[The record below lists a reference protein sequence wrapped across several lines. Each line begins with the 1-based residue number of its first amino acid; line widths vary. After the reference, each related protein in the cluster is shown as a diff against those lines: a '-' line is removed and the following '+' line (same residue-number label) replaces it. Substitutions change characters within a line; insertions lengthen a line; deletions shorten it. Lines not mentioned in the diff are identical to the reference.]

1 MGKPRT
7 GSVLARG
14 DLWRA
19 SVPRLDDP
27 RKRLETTFAME
38 ADAWAWVRDQLE
50 RLAQGVAP
58 VLPVRATVATT
69 GDVEVTQTSFAA
81 VGWAW
86 YRERYEEL
94 ERAGADRASDVHRN
108 LEGHLVSAFADLFEC
123 DLKTGRQRI
132 VDWLRA
138 MSGRKPLTKDSPY
151 VPDAKGY
158 AQSTV
163 TGMLWIVR
171 EIIAHAGS
179 VGIDVPD
186 FMAGKTI
193 VALEPVKR
201 VKRKAVLVTL
211 GETARLA
218 SHLHVVYQFVLWMLR
233 LTGMRISEVYGVIVK
248 NFFVDE
254 DGDGFILA
262 RDQGGKAFGERGDDG
277 TTTTVHHKEDG
288 KTDASYRLIALPRP
302 LTTMIKVIIA
312 TYHTDADGHI
322 DVNAR
327 LVPTIRSA
335 EGGQDGFRSALTT
348 AAQEFLVFSDDE
360 ELEMM
365 VVCHDLRKSYATDL
379 AWNPEISGLLARRI
393 LGHRAGS
400 DVFDLVYTLDTRLKK
415 YLAPVARALEASL
428 HDAAIATLMVATARR
443 PLYGTT
449 QEPEAIGVINRRLEA
464 AGWQVDADDAS
475 INVAQVAALLGLTE
489 KAVRRLI
496 GDAIPGVKTSTG
508 WRVDIDDVLA
518 YRDRFEGK
526 WLLREVA
533 SDIGVSY
540 QEVYRMLT
548 FLEVTPA
555 RDSYD
560 DRVLVLSS
568 GQAEQ
573 VVEEFAR
580 IAALE
585 QRAVKRGRAAEMLGV
600 TASTVGHLF
609 DRGQLVAD
617 PKTDA
622 SGAMYFTLDS
632 IGRELSK
639 RQRRGRRPRP
649 RGNSKESV

>member
-7 GSVLARG
+7 GSVSARG

-27 RKRLETTFAME
+27 RKRLETTFATE

-50 RLAQGVAP
+50 RLAQGLAP
-58 VLPVRATVATT
+58 VLPVRVTVATT
-69 GDVEVTQTSFAA
+69 GDVEVTPTSFTD
-81 VGWAW
+81 VGRAW

-94 ERAGADRASDVHRN
+94 ERAGADRACDVYRN
-108 LEGHLVSAFADLFEC
+108 LEGHLVPAFADLFEC

-163 TGMLWIVR
+163 TGMLWIMR
-171 EIIAHAGS
+171 EIIAHAGTLE
-179 VGIDVPD
+179 IDVPN

-211 GETARLA
+211 GETVRLA
-218 SHLHVVYQFVLWMLR
+218 SHLHVVHQFVLWTLH
-233 LTGMRISEVYGVIVK
+233 LTGMRISEAYGVIVK

-262 RDQGGKAFGERGDDG
+262 SDQGGKAFGERGDDG
-277 TTTTVHHKEDG
+277 TTTTVHHKEGG
-288 KTDASYRLIALPRP
+288 KTDAAYRLIALPRP
-302 LTTMIKVIIA
+302 LTAMVQVIIA
-312 TYHTDADGHI
+312 TYHTDADGRI
-322 DVNAR
+322 DVDAR
-327 LVPTIRSA
+327 LVPTIRSSK
-335 EGGQDGFRSALTT
+335 GGQDGFRSALKI
-348 AAQEFLVFSDDE
+348 AAQEIGAFTDDE

-365 VVCHDLRKSYATDL
+365 AVCHDLRKSYATDL
-379 AWNPEISGLLARRI
+379 AWNDEISGLLARRI

-428 HDAAIATLMVATARR
+428 HDAAIATLMVASALR
-443 PLYGTT
+443 PLYGTY
-449 QEPEAIGVINRRLEA
+449 QEPEVIGVVNSRLEA
-464 AGWQVDADDAS
+464 AGWQVDAHDDS
-475 INVAQVAALLGLTE
+475 INVTQVAALLGLTE
-489 KAVRRLI
+489 KAVRRLM
-496 GDAIPGVKTSTG
+496 GDAIPGVKTPRG

-533 SDIGVSY
+533 NDIGVSY

-548 FLEVTPA
+548 FLEITPA
-555 RDSYD
+555 RDTYD

-568 GQAEQ
+568 RQAEQ
-573 VVEEFAR
+573 VVEAFAQ

-609 DRGQLVAD
+609 DRGQLIAD

-632 IGRELSK
+632 IECELSR
-639 RQRRGRRPRP
+639 RQRRIRRRSPRI
-649 RGNSKESV
+649 NSGDVV

>member
-7 GSVLARG
+7 GSVLPRG

-27 RKRLETTFAME
+27 KRRLETTFAIE
-38 ADAWAWVRDQLE
+38 ADGWAWVRDQLE
-50 RLAQGVAP
+50 RLARGLAP
-58 VLPVRATVATT
+58 VLPVRETVAIT

-94 ERAGADRASDVHRN
+94 ERAGADRASDIYRDVK
-108 LEGHLVSAFADLFEC
+108 LHLVPAFADLFEC
-123 DLKTGRQRI
+123 DLKKGRQRI

-138 MSGRKPLTKDSPY
+138 MSGRKPLTPDSPY

-163 TGMLWIVR
+163 TGMLWIMR

-186 FMAGKTI
+186 FIAGKTI
-193 VALEPVKR
+193 VALEPVGR
-201 VKRKAVLVTL
+201 TGRKAVLVTL

-218 SHLHVVYQFVLWMLR
+218 SHLQIIHQYVLWTLR
-233 LTGMRISEVYGVIVK
+233 LTGMRISEAYGVIVK

-262 RDQGGKAFGERGDDG
+262 RDQGGKAFGQRENDG
-277 TTTTVHHKEDG
+277 TTTTVHHKEGG
-288 KTDASYRLIALPRP
+288 KTDAAYRLIALPRP
-302 LTTMIKVIIA
+302 LTEMVQVIIA
-312 TYHTDADGHI
+312 TYHTDADGRI
-322 DVNAR
+322 DVDAR
-327 LVPTIRSA
+327 LVPTIRSSK
-335 EGGQDGFRSALTT
+335 GGQDGFRSALKT
-348 AAQEFLVFSDDE
+348 AAQEIGAFTDDE

-379 AWNPEISGLLARRI
+379 AWNDEISGLLARRI

-415 YLAPVARALEASL
+415 YLAPVARALEADL
-428 HDAAIATLMVATARR
+428 ADAAIATLMVACALR
-443 PLYGTT
+443 PLYGTS
-449 QEPEAIGVINRRLEA
+449 QEPEVIGAINSRLEA
-464 AGWQVDADDAS
+464 AGWQVEADES
-475 INVAQVAALLGLTE
+475 NINIAQVAALLGLTE
-489 KAVRRLI
+489 KAARHLM
-496 GDAIPGVKTSTG
+496 GDTIPGVKTSKG

-540 QEVYRMLT
+540 QEVYRMLG
-548 FLEVTPA
+548 FLEITPA

-568 GQAEQ
+568 EQAEQ

-585 QRAVKRGRAAEMLGV
+585 QRAVKRGRAAEILGV

-609 DRGQLVAD
+609 DRGQIVGD
-617 PKTDA
+617 PQTDA